1 MIVQGINLDTLP
13 EQFQLQNQGLT
24 LLLDGDFNVYRA
36 AATVKTL
43 GTAIRRFYQ
52 EVLTEMFLVGVTQCE
67 VFITPSGCAK
77 CNRYWYPTVK
87 KYQDNRANKVHL
99 PLKDPLKHH
108 LMQNPLEY
116 REQGI
121 TVCFDDWFEADDSI
135 VTRAYQLGSECVVS
149 SGDKDLRLAPQARW
163 DAKTGSIQPAL
174 ENQFGYLLLDRIE
187 AAPVKGHGT
196 KFFWWQMLAGDTA
209 DNVKGIQKLHGKD
222 CGAIGGYEALD
233 CITDETEAAEFVIR
247 AYAEIQQD
255 ALAEA
260 EMLWLRRSEDD
271 SGYKYLM
278 EVVKDT
284 QLRDWLQSLSQY
296 HTEYIKY
303 QLENLND

>member
-13 EQFQLQNQGLT
+13 DQFQLQNQGLT
-24 LLLDGDFNVYRA
+24 LLLDGDFGVYKS

-67 VFITPSGCAK
+67 VFITPSGSAK

-87 KYQDNRANKVHL
+87 KYQDNRTNKVHL
-99 PLKDPLKHH
+99 PLKDPLKQH

-116 REQGI
+116 QDQGI
-121 TVCFDDWFEADDSI
+121 TVCFDDWFEADDAI

-174 ENQFGYLLLDRIE
+174 ANQFGYLLLDRTE

-209 DNVKGIQKLHGKD
+209 DAVRGLISYEGKGV
-222 CGAIGGYEALD
+222 GAIKAYHLLNE
-233 CITDETEAAEFVIR
+233 IKTEVEAASLVFE
-247 AYAEIQQD
+247 AYASINQN

-260 EMLWLRRSEDD
+260 EMLWLRRYATD
-271 SGYKYLM
+271 SAY
-278 EVVKDT
+278 
-284 QLRDWLQSLSQY
+284 
-296 HTEYIKY
+296 EYIRPLLSGTLAQWCDSLHSYNKEY
-303 QLENLND
+303 IQWALEES